1 MIRADET
8 PVIGSART
16 RSRGKAAQTP
26 TALILALCVAVGSGV
41 SASASIARAQGEAV
55 QEPAPADVSVAVG
68 SGAPSDTSTIV
79 DSDTS
84 GVGRAAARLVYRAER
99 ATPETLAVA
108 AEGSVPVFLGGR
120 ELLRVRA
127 GRDGLTPLERARAIR
142 SRLSVAVGRRDLP
155 ADSVRMVSTPQGIEV
170 RLGDQFLWLVT
181 PADAE
186 GVSAAEVAREIA
198 ELPDRLREGILKER
212 AGRRPVGVLISVLI
226 AAGITLVALVVVR
239 VLLILNRRWR
249 AWLSATLP
257 RRLPGVR
264 VRGFEI
270 LSRAQVGGA
279 IGALLAR
286 LDVVVGLL
294 LFYVYVTLV
303 LSLFPWTQ
311 GWSWRLFS
319 FATGAL
325 LEVARRMAGAVPGLL
340 IVAVILMLF
349 RWLAKLSD
357 RFFDSV
363 GDETVTIG
371 GFHPELA
378 KPSKRLVRIALWI
391 VAVIVAYPYIP
402 GADSKAV
409 QGVSLLIGV
418 MISIGSTSF
427 VGNVIS
433 GIVLTYSRSFRVGD
447 RVGIGEVV
455 GDITSQGFF
464 ATKIRTIRNEEV
476 TLPNGQVAASAIVN
490 YTRLAADHGLI
501 LHTEVT
507 IGYDAEWRTVHAL
520 LIEAAERVEGVEKD
534 SKPWVYQRALNDYHV
549 SYELNCVTRLS
560 HPQLELYSSLHQE
573 IQDAFARAGIE
584 ILSPAF
590 HALRDANRAVLPK
603 KPEGPRPKPWGFQV
617 QPPGS

>member
-1 MIRADET
+1 MR
-8 PVIGSART
+8 
-16 RSRGKAAQTP
+16 KQAAT
-26 TALILALCVAVGSGV
+26 TLIALLLVLCVGTGAGLP
-41 SASASIARAQGEAV
+41 ARASIARAQSASASADTAV
-55 QEPAPADVSVAVG
+55 AARSVS
-68 SGAPSDTSTIV
+68 PTDTSVV

-84 GVGRAAARLVYRAER
+84 GVGRAATLLVTRAER
-99 ATPETLAVA
+99 ATPETVAVA
-108 AEGSVPVFLGGR
+108 PEGSVPVFLGGR
-120 ELLRVRA
+120 ELLRVRT
-127 GRDGLTPLERARAIR
+127 GRDGLTPLERANTIR

-155 ADSVRMVSTPQGIEV
+155 ADSVRMLSTPQGIEV
-170 RLGDQFLWLVT
+170 RLGDQFLWLIT

-186 GVSAAEVAREIA
+186 GVSAAAVAREIA
-198 ELPDRLREGILKER
+198 ELPDRLRAGILKER
-212 AGRRPVGVLISVLI
+212 AGRRPLGVLIAVLI
-226 AAGITLVALVVVR
+226 AVGITLVALVLVR

-249 AWLSATLP
+249 TWLSATLP
-257 RRLPGVR
+257 RHVPGVR

-279 IGALLAR
+279 LGAILAR

-418 MISIGSTSF
+418 MLSIGSTSF

-455 GDITSQGFF
+455 GDVTSQGFF

-476 TLPNGQVAASAIVN
+476 TLPNGQVAAGAIVN
-490 YTRLAADHGLI
+490 YTRLAAEHGLI

-520 LIEAAERVEGVEKD
+520 LIEAAERVEGIEKEP
-534 SKPWVYQRALNDYHV
+534 KPWVFQRALNDYHV
-549 SYELNCVTRLS
+549 SYELNCMTRLS
-560 HPQLELYSSLHQE
+560 HPQLELYSGLHQE

-590 HALRDANRAVLPK
+590 HALRDANTAALPR
-603 KPEGPRPKPWGFQV
+603 KPDGPRAKPGGFRV